1 MLPTSAL
8 TATEYLAELPPDRK
22 ALVSALRKTIRQH
35 LPKGYREMVNW
46 GMLAYCVPLSRYP
59 KTYNGQPLCYA
70 ALSSQKNYVSVHLVG
85 AYMNPAVTRAIEAG
99 FKAAGKK
106 LDMGKGCLRV
116 KRLEDVPLDVV
127 GAAIAS
133 MSVEGYIST
142 YESVHK
148 KRKNAG
154 QGQSAA

>member
-1 MLPTSAL
+1 MPPTSAK

-59 KTYNGQPLCYA
+59 ETYNGQPLCYA
-70 ALSSQKNYVSVHLVG
+70 ALASQKNYASVHLVG
-85 AYMNPAVTRAIEAG
+85 AYMNPAVAKAIEAG

-116 KRLEDVPLDVV
+116 KHLKDVPLDVV

-133 MSVEGYIST
+133 MSVEDYIST
-142 YESVHK
+142 YERVHK

-154 QGQSAA
+154 QGQ